1 MSWFIDAASLP
12 FRSLRFGSCVCSG
25 SGRAQAVR
33 FCFVLLIVWGDAPEG
48 LRPAALIFGYLI
60 FGCRLL
66 FAFEPPTSR
75 ASSVPMTAAS
85 NYSTSIDEDSPF

>member
-1 MSWFIDAASLP
+1 LTPLP
-12 FRSLRFGSCVCSG
+12 CRFVPYVLGVVFVVVAVGRKPSG
-25 SGRAQAVR
+25 
-33 FCFVLLIVWGDAPEG
+33 FVLLIVWGDAPEG

-75 ASSVPMTAAS
+75 ASSV
-85 NYSTSIDEDSPF
+85 YDRGV